1 MKIKCNI
8 KQVFSNLFWMK
19 QGALHLF
26 YSGILQTNM
35 IQDIPP
41 APCSCSVH
49 SVSPLKVTKSLSSYN
64 SALCICQWFIQQEGI
79 ALDVLSTV
87 IRFIALEGGSVPVA
101 LSSAFISQGS
111 FSAFQYTILILTFDA
126 QPKKAF
132 DISPIRSVFHF
143 STNKNMIN
151 QQVLGILW
159 VARM

>member
-1 MKIKCNI
+1 MQYKAGLFKFILDEIGCI
-8 KQVFSNLFWMK
+8 ALVLFWN
-19 QGALHLF
+19 A
-26 YSGILQTNM
+26 TNKY
-35 IQDIPP
+35 DIGYTP

-87 IRFIALEGGSVPVA
+87 IRFVALEGGSVPVA

-111 FSAFQYTILILTFDA
+111 LSAFQYTILIMTFDA

-143 STNKNMIN
+143 STNKNTIN

>member
-1 MKIKCNI
+1 MHCTCCILEYY
-8 KQVFSNLFWMK
+8 KQ
-19 QGALHLF
+19 
-26 YSGILQTNM
+26 ILYRIYPQCHAVV
-35 IQDIPP
+35 QF
-41 APCSCSVH
+41 
-49 SVSPLKVTKSLSSYN
+49 SVSPLKVTKSLSSYT
-64 SALCICQWFIQQEGI
+64 ALFICQWFIQQEGI
-79 ALDVLSTV
+79 ASGVLSTV
-87 IRFIALEGGSVPVA
+87 IRFVALEGGSVPVA

-111 FSAFQYTILILTFDA
+111 FSAFQYTILIMTFDA